1 MHHVLRAFFKNA
13 RNPGGQSR
21 TIMLWAVKCGHASLA
36 KWGRSHVSP
45 EPDARVLDIG
55 CGGGANLAQFLKL
68 CPQGSVCGIDFS
80 AESVATSLRKNAGA
94 VAAGRCEVRQG
105 DVSRLPYTDASFDL
119 VTAFETVYFWPDVP
133 AAFAEVFRVLGPS
146 GVFLIVN
153 EESGDSRWCS
163 IVDGMRTYTA
173 DALAEWLR
181 AVGFVDVRSDVRA
194 EGGALC
200 LVARKGPDSVA

>member
-1 MHHVLRAFFKNA
+1 MGYEL
-13 RNPGGQSR
+13 
-21 TIMLWAVKCGHASLA
+21 GHASLA
-36 KWGRSHVSP
+36 KWGRSHVAG
-45 EPDARVLDIG
+45 ARRP
-55 CGGGANLAQFLKL
+55 GARYRMRRRGESGAISETLPA
-68 CPQGSVCGIDFS
+68 GAVCGIDFS

-105 DVSRLPYTDASFDL
+105 DVSRLPYADASFDL
-119 VTAFETVYFWPDVP
+119 VTAFETVYFWPDVS

-173 DALAEWLR
+173 DALAGWLR
-181 AVGFVDVRSDVRA
+181 AVGFVDVRSDVRG

>member
-1 MHHVLRAFFKNA
+1 MF
-13 RNPGGQSR
+13 P
-21 TIMLWAVKCGHASLA
+21 
-36 KWGRSHVSP
+36 
-45 EPDARVLDIG
+45 
-55 CGGGANLAQFLKL
+55 
-68 CPQGSVCGIDFS
+68 
-80 AESVATSLRKNAGA
+80 
-94 VAAGRCEVRQG
+94 AAH
-105 DVSRLPYTDASFDL
+105 TDASFDL

>member
-1 MHHVLRAFFKNA
+1 MGYELGA
-13 RNPGGQSR
+13 RFAGE
-21 TIMLWAVKCGHASLA
+21 V
-36 KWGRSHVSP
+36 
-45 EPDARVLDIG
+45 
-55 CGGGANLAQFLKL
+55 
-68 CPQGSVCGIDFS
+68 GSVACVAGARRPGARYRMRRRGESGAICGIDFS

-94 VAAGRCEVRQG
+94 VAAGHCEVRQG
-105 DVSRLPYTDASFDL
+105 DVARLPYADASFDL

-146 GVFLIVN
+146 GVFSIVN

>member
-1 MHHVLRAFFKNA
+1 MGGSA
-13 RNPGGQSR
+13 RS
-21 TIMLWAVKCGHASLA
+21 AS
-36 KWGRSHVSP
+36 
-45 EPDARVLDIG
+45 PDAKILDCG
-55 CGGGANLAQFLKL
+55 CGGGANIRKLLKKYPQSIVKGVDYSAVSVEKAQRLNRDAITDER
-68 CPQGSVCGIDFS
+68 CAVWQGSVSKMIF
-80 AESVATSLRKNAGA
+80 
-94 VAAGRCEVRQG
+94 AA
-105 DVSRLPYTDASFDL
+105 SWFDA

>member
-1 MHHVLRAFFKNA
+1 MSFFENTRKPAGLGGKLMVRMMNLGHRGLADWGFRFLPASPNA
-13 RNPGGQSR
+13 E
-21 TIMLWAVKCGHASLA
+21 L
-36 KWGRSHVSP
+36 
-45 EPDARVLDIG
+45 LDCG

-68 CPQGSVCGIDFS
+68 CPKGYVCGIDFS

-105 DVSRLPYTDASFDL
+105 DVSRLPYADASFDL

-133 AAFAEVFRVLGPS
+133 AAFAEVYRVLGPS

-153 EESGDSRWCS
+153 EESGDSRWCA

-173 DALAEWLR
+173 DSLAEWLR
-181 AVGFVDVRSDVRA
+181 SVGFADVRSDVRG

-200 LVARKGPDSVA
+200 LVAKKGPDSVV

>member
-1 MHHVLRAFFKNA
+1 
-13 RNPGGQSR
+13 
-21 TIMLWAVKCGHASLA
+21 
-36 KWGRSHVSP
+36 
-45 EPDARVLDIG
+45 
-55 CGGGANLAQFLKL
+55 
-68 CPQGSVCGIDFS
+68 
-80 AESVATSLRKNAGA
+80 
-94 VAAGRCEVRQG
+94 
-105 DVSRLPYTDASFDL
+105 
-119 VTAFETVYFWPDVP
+119 
-133 AAFAEVFRVLGPS
+133 VFRVLGPS

-173 DALAEWLR
+173 DALAEWLC

>member
-1 MHHVLRAFFKNA
+1 MGYELGARFAGEVGSVACVAGARRPGARYRMRRRGESGAISETLPAGVLRSTF
-13 RNPGGQSR
+13 S
-21 TIMLWAVKCGHASLA
+21 I
-36 KWGRSHVSP
+36 
-45 EPDARVLDIG
+45 DY
-55 CGGGANLAQFLKL
+55 AQK
-68 CPQGSVCGIDFS
+68 QQNKY
-80 AESVATSLRKNAGA
+80 TRKNAGA